1 MSLLNTLTFLR
12 ESNAIESEYSEIAL
26 RDAEIAFAYLMKQM
40 ILTKDVVLEVHRLL
54 TVNSKL
60 APPLQGHFRTTRV
73 WINTWTGLQE
83 QMKPQYIEDAIAEWL
98 PAMNTSDPNF
108 NDWKV
113 LHIIFERIHPFIDF
127 NGRVGRMF
135 MNWHRL
141 MSGMPLMT
149 IYEKDR
155 NKYYEWFKE

>member
-1 MSLLNTLTFLR
+1 
-12 ESNAIESEYSEIAL
+12 
-26 RDAEIAFAYLMKQM
+26 
-40 ILTKDVVLEVHRLL
+40 
-54 TVNSKL
+54 
-60 APPLQGHFRTTRV
+60 
-73 WINTWTGLQE
+73 
-83 QMKPQYIEDAIAEWL
+83 MKPQYIEDAIADWL
-98 PAMNTSDPNF
+98 PAMNSPDPNF

-135 MNWHRL
+135 MNWRRL